1 MLDPQ
6 VAAWIALGVGVG
18 ATVAVAIIAVS
29 VMRQWRV
36 TARTRLAASAL
47 VDAHRVQLESTMD
60 AIAEQ
65 AADVGT
71 HGAELA
77 SSVEQLRS
85 DIDHMTWLF
94 GRIPEARDTL
104 RATLLDIVLPTKN
117 GKERARDHS

>member
-1 MLDPQ
+1 MLDAQ
-6 VAAWIALGVGVG
+6 TTAWIALGVGVG
-18 ATVAVAIIAVS
+18 AVVAVAIIAVS

-36 TARTRLAASAL
+36 TARTRDAASAL
-47 VDAHRVQLESTMD
+47 VDAHRAQLETTMD

-65 AADVGT
+65 AANVGE

-77 SSVEQLRS
+77 GSVEQLRA

-104 RATLLDIVLPTKN
+104 RTTLLDIVLPTK
-117 GKERARDHS
+117 